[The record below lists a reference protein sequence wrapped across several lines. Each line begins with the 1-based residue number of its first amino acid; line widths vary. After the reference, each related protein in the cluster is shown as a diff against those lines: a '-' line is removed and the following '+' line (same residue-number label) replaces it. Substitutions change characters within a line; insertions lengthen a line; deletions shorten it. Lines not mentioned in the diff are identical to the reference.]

1 MLKLSV
7 FLSFLLLFISATA
20 TSAAEFSSP
29 YLANDNARLETS
41 PNGLRLC
48 TELNNLEIDEIQIEG
63 ETFQTVVIPGE
74 GSICQSGLPILP
86 AITRF
91 VVVSP
96 QAGLDLIVKTAEP
109 RRMKAE
115 YQPVVFTDDLMYSIQ
130 EADEGIKGSKPED
143 ESETCLKEGLFPPVI
158 AQMSEPI
165 VIRGVRL
172 VKVTTYP
179 VQYNLSTG
187 EYIYH
192 DHIEAEIILT
202 DEEPVNPVTH
212 LDRAN
217 RSRTFLRFIEG
228 LAING
233 DVVRRDQPDDA
244 IPEYVG
250 HYLIVTNEN
259 CLEYAAPFIEWRR
272 KAGYKVDIL
281 SLNNNDAQNP
291 NTVKD
296 RIQDIYDSYLE
307 NGTDP
312 FDEIL
317 LIGDRS
323 SYSSGPQPQWE
334 LEAHPG
340 ESIWGNPAHA
350 DYKYACLE
358 GNDNHPDVGFSRW
371 PNGNRDLMELVVGKT
386 LTYEIDP
393 PIDEPEWFNKAGV
406 YSQHWGN
413 SPTSGWHI
421 SIQITARWGFEL
433 LEYLGF
439 EDISTY
445 EDFDWD
451 QQGQRIGPWLRD
463 MYNDGVNVLIGRAQN
478 YYWRNNFNGVN
489 DNYAFPIDLM
499 IGGHSF
505 TAENMFRNGSGDHL
519 KGPVAVT
526 CCWGYPSRASMN
538 AVWLE
543 LVSGVLIKDLPLGWG
558 RLMGVTAFESYFPD
572 IRVSNQPVYLHVKTD
587 VDCYGD
593 PGIQPWIGVPTVV
606 DADFS
611 EILHPET
618 RVLNV
623 RVSEHENNDLTV
635 EAAQVTIY
643 HPGDMP
649 APDSDEYAEY
659 DGMFMMTT
667 TSDEE
672 GMARFILPEEMDL
685 EPGTMYLTVTGRDIL
700 PCFNEIEVGQ
710 PENIVELGEY
720 DLFEIEGN
728 NNGNINP
735 GEQFVLLM
743 EAVNLSEDNVAHDVT
758 AVLSCPSPWV
768 ELQGEEIHFGDLDP
782 GETLMGDEGAIL
794 NFSSSCPDGAS
805 RPATKPVIEIEFSS
819 GENRWDS
826 IIELETV
833 APNMIVRQ
841 VIEGDIIQAEMN
853 EIDIELENIGS
864 LDMPPFSAELLT
876 LSYAVSVV
884 DNEARYP
891 GIDSG
896 EYSRLEGDPFIVS
909 GNALAIPGSRCEMV
923 LVLRGENDFVDSAY
937 FELQVGEPRENTPT
951 GPDDYGYICF
961 DDTDEDWEQ
970 APEYDWIEISP
981 EEEERDFDGELID
994 LDTNPMYDIG
1004 TAEVID
1010 LGFTTQF
1017 YGEQYEQITVGSNG
1031 FICMGAQEGIVS
1043 FANWPMDRA
1052 IGGGMGMIA
1061 PFWDDLRLRDDS
1073 GVYYY
1078 YDEEEARFIV
1088 EWYKIGTA
1096 TDHNAELTFQV
1107 VLYDPR
1113 SYPTFTGDPQILI
1126 QYLNISNEEN
1136 IRGGDDA
1143 WYDNTPYASVGISSP
1158 DGRTGISYTWNN
1170 EYPISA
1176 VPLEARRTLLFTT
1189 TIRDFSQG
1197 LVYGRV
1203 TDAETEEPLE
1213 GVFVMTSFGQSALS
1227 DEEGEWRIENALTG
1241 FVFNLLFFK
1250 RGWNDSLVVGLMLDD
1265 EESLEVNVALLHPEI
1280 RSSVDEITASM
1291 NPDQQYETNF
1301 VLWNDGNGTLEWSVE
1316 KRLPENAQFDP
1327 WELRQSYSA
1336 SDTVHDIRIEGVVF
1350 VDDHFYVSG
1359 ANIWEREDGENMIYV
1374 LNREGEL
1381 IDEFVQP
1388 CSSRYGMRDLAWD
1401 GELIWGSGADLV
1413 YGFTPDGEL
1422 VRSFEGSYDPNS
1434 AITWDSHREVLWVA
1448 GRVSSEI
1455 VAFDT
1460 SGNEVDRIPRFD
1472 LRMYGFAYWEDDPD
1486 GYPLY
1491 VFHSPDSQ
1499 SQLVYKID
1507 TENRDTLFVTELFT
1521 EDGGTPGGA
1530 QITSRFDPYSTVFI
1544 CIANNSGNDRID
1556 MWQITGN
1563 TFWFNVTPV
1572 EGDINAG
1579 EFEVFNF
1586 TFDTFELDTVLYEGE
1601 LLYDHN
1607 ALGFEMSIPV
1617 ALRVSM
1623 DDAPDGDDSEPPLD
1637 FEITA
1642 IYPNPFNALTQIMY
1656 SVPSEAHVTISVYDL
1671 SGRIITTLTDETVTA
1686 GQRQVVWDGSAVAS
1700 GIYFVRLSAP
1710 EITSTRKVMLIR

>member
-1 MLKLSV
+1 MLKQFV
-7 FLSFLLLFISATA
+7 FRSFLLLFISFTA
-20 TSAAEFSSP
+20 SSAAEFTST
-29 YLANDNARLETS
+29 YLTNENARLETS

-74 GSICQSGLPILP
+74 GSICQSGLPMLP

-91 VVVSP
+91 VVVPP
-96 QAGLDLIVKTAEP
+96 QAGLDLIVKTVEP
-109 RRMKAE
+109 RRMKSE
-115 YQPVVFTDDLMYSIQ
+115 YQLVVFTDDLMYSLQ
-130 EADEGIKGSKPED
+130 GGSNGTNSSKQGNQTETTPED
-143 ESETCLKEGLFPPVI
+143 GLFPPVI
-158 AQMSEPI
+158 AQMSDPI

-202 DEEPVNPVTH
+202 EEEPVNPVRH

-217 RSRTFLRFIEG
+217 RSQTFLRFIEG

-250 HYLIVTNEN
+250 HYLIVTHEN

-272 KAGYKVDIL
+272 KSGYKVDIL
-281 SLNNNDAQNP
+281 SLPNEFAQSENF
-291 NTVKD
+291 VLD
-296 RIQDIYDSYLE
+296 RIQDLYDAYLDE
-307 NGTDP
+307 GIDP
-312 FDEIL
+312 FDYIL
-317 LIGDRS
+317 LIGDRN
-323 SYSSGPQPQWE
+323 SYSYTAGPQWM
-334 LEAHPG
+334 LNAYSG
-340 ESIWGNPAHA
+340 ETIWGGAGHA

-358 GNDNHPDVGFSRW
+358 GNDNIPDVGFSRW
-371 PNGNRDLMELVVGKT
+371 PTGNQDLMELVVGKT
-386 LTYEIDP
+386 LAYETNP

-413 SPTSGWHI
+413 QPTTEWHI
-421 SIQITARWGFEL
+421 SIQLTARWGFEV
-433 LEYLGF
+433 LESLGF

-445 EDFDWD
+445 EEFDWD
-451 QQGQRIGPWLRD
+451 PQGQRIGPWLRD

-478 YYWRNNFNGVN
+478 YYWRQNFNGVN

-505 TAENMFRNGSGDHL
+505 TAESMFRNGSGDDL

-558 RLMGVTAFESYFPD
+558 RLMGVTAFEKYFPD
-572 IRVSNQPVYLHVKTD
+572 IRVRNQPVYLHAKTD

-611 EILHPET
+611 DILHPET

-635 EAAQVTIY
+635 EGAQVTIY
-643 HPGDMP
+643 HPVDMP
-649 APDSDEYAEY
+649 EPNSDEYAEY

-685 EPGTMYLTVTGRDIL
+685 EPGIMYLTVTGRDIL

-710 PENIVELGEY
+710 PDDLVELGEY

-728 NNGNINP
+728 NDGNINP

-768 ELQGEEIHFGDLDP
+768 ELQGEGINFGDLDP
-782 GETLMGDEGAIL
+782 GETLMGDEGTIL
-794 NFSSSCPDGAS
+794 NVSSSCPDGAS
-805 RPATKPVIEIEFSS
+805 RPSTRPVIEIEFSS

-826 IIELETV
+826 IIELEPV
-833 APNMIVRQ
+833 APNLIVRQ
-841 VIEGDIIQAEMN
+841 VVDGDIIQAGMN

-864 LDMPPFSAELLT
+864 LDMPPFSAELLP
-876 LSYAVSVV
+876 LGYGVSII
-884 DNEARYP
+884 NNARYR

-896 EYSRLEGDPFIVS
+896 EYSRQEGDPIVVS
-909 GNALAIPGSRCEMV
+909 GNALAIPGSKCEM
-923 LVLRGENDFVDSAY
+923 LIILRSEDDFVDSAY
-937 FELQVGEPRENTPT
+937 FELQVGEPRENVPT

-961 DDTDEDWEQ
+961 DNTDEDWEQ

-981 EEEERDFDGELID
+981 EEEERDFDGILLH
-994 LDTNPMYDIG
+994 LDPNQEFDIG
-1004 TAEVID
+1004 DAVVID
-1010 LGFTTQF
+1010 LSFTTQF
-1017 YGEQYEQITVGSNG
+1017 YGEEYDQITVGSNG

-1061 PFWDDLRLRDDS
+1061 PFWDDLRLRNDY

-1088 EWYKIGTA
+1088 EWYKMRTA
-1096 TDHNAELTFQV
+1096 ADYNAELTFQV
-1107 VLYDPR
+1107 VLYDSR
-1113 SYPTFTGDPQILI
+1113 SYPSFTGDSQILI
-1126 QYLNISNEEN
+1126 QYRNIENEEN
-1136 IRGGDDA
+1136 IRGGDQA
-1143 WYDNTPYASVGISSP
+1143 WDDDTPYASVGISSP
-1158 DGRTGISYTWNN
+1158 DGSTGISYTWNN

-1176 VPLEARRTLLFTT
+1176 APLEAGRALLFTT
-1189 TIRDFSQG
+1189 TILDLSHG

-1203 TDAETEEPLE
+1203 TDAETGEPLE
-1213 GVFVMTSFGQSALS
+1213 GVHVMTGFGQSALS
-1227 DEEGEWRIENALTG
+1227 DEAGEYRIEHALTG
-1241 FVFNLLFFK
+1241 YIFDLWFSK
-1250 RGWNDSLVVGLMLDD
+1250 QGWNDSLVVDLMCDD
-1265 EESLEVNVALLHPEI
+1265 NDSLEVDIALLHPEI
-1280 RSSVDEITASM
+1280 RSSVEEITASM

-1301 VLWNDGNGTLEWSVE
+1301 AIWNDGNGTLEWSVE
-1316 KRLPENAQFDP
+1316 KRLPDNAQFDP
-1327 WELRQSYSA
+1327 WELRRSYSA

-1359 ANIWEREDGENMIYV
+1359 ANIWDRQDGENMIYV

-1388 CSSRYGMRDLAWD
+1388 GDSRYGMRGLAWD
-1401 GELIWGSGADLV
+1401 GELL
-1413 YGFTPDGEL
+1413 
-1422 VRSFEGSYDPNS
+1422 
-1434 AITWDSHREVLWVA
+1434 
-1448 GRVSSEI
+1448 
-1455 VAFDT
+1455 
-1460 SGNEVDRIPRFD
+1460 
-1472 LRMYGFAYWEDDPD
+1472 
-1486 GYPLY
+1486 
-1491 VFHSPDSQ
+1491 
-1499 SQLVYKID
+1499 
-1507 TENRDTLFVTELFT
+1507 
-1521 EDGGTPGGA
+1521 
-1530 QITSRFDPYSTVFI
+1530 
-1544 CIANNSGNDRID
+1544 
-1556 MWQITGN
+1556 
-1563 TFWFNVTPV
+1563 
-1572 EGDINAG
+1572 
-1579 EFEVFNF
+1579 
-1586 TFDTFELDTVLYEGE
+1586 
-1601 LLYDHN
+1601 
-1607 ALGFEMSIPV
+1607 
-1617 ALRVSM
+1617 
-1623 DDAPDGDDSEPPLD
+1623 
-1637 FEITA
+1637 
-1642 IYPNPFNALTQIMY
+1642 
-1656 SVPSEAHVTISVYDL
+1656 
-1671 SGRIITTLTDETVTA
+1671 
-1686 GQRQVVWDGSAVAS
+1686 
-1700 GIYFVRLSAP
+1700 
-1710 EITSTRKVMLIR
+1710 